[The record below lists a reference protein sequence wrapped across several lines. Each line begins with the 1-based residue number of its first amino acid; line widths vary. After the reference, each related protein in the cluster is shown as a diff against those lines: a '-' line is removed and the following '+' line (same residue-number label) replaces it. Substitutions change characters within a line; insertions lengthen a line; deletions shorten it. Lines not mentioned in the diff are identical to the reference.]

1 MGDSQTDKSSTKISE
16 QLTFGGSAAD
26 SVHVASAMSM
36 PQQPG
41 EVADIAAAH
50 GRMLSVLM
58 DTTSDFIYF
67 KDLKSRLLL
76 VSRSLA
82 ARYGLN
88 DPEEAVG
95 KTDFDF
101 YSKESAQ
108 PAYEDEQRVMR
119 TGEKIVNTV
128 AKEVWPDGRV
138 TWLSNTKIPLFNESR
153 TVIGMFGVSRD
164 ITREK
169 EAEEN
174 LQRQQALLEELVE
187 ARTKELSKANT
198 RLEQEMADRARAE
211 DALLASERM
220 ATIRSMAGGV
230 AMHFNNITGV
240 ISSYAS
246 SIASR
251 FTPRSRVH
259 DDAMHILE
267 ASRRAGELTR
277 QLMNMSES
285 TTPPEVSAREPVA
298 LNAVIREASGFL
310 SEMFRDLNVEVK
322 VAKPERM
329 PMVVADRV
337 NLIDT
342 IMSLLMN
349 AAEEMAG
356 GGLIRIDASQ
366 RSVRKPGHRNPD
378 AEGGDFVI
386 LRIRDSGPGISPELQ
401 EEIFKPF
408 FTTKKSPRSF
418 GLGLTYCRNA
428 VMLMGGW
435 VTVRSKPNKGT
446 SFMVYL
452 PKAESAESE
461 DVHVAVSQV
470 SRTILV
476 IDDDVQA
483 LDMMKDAL
491 EKTEH
496 TVFTADSSDA
506 ALSLFEKHF
515 KTIDLTVIDA
525 RMDGNALSLIK
536 RFRKLEPQANLVLT
550 SGFSRD
556 FVRGVIP
563 LGPWEFL
570 QKPFDADQLNSSI
583 GKALGIRV
591 QG

>member
-1 MGDSQTDKSSTKISE
+1 MQPKARTKVPE
-16 QLTFGGSAAD
+16 NMAFGGAAD
-26 SVHVASAMSM
+26 RVAAESRLSNSSPSNDAS
-36 PQQPG
+36 
-41 EVADIAAAH
+41 DLAAAH
-50 GRMLSVLM
+50 LRMLSLLM
-58 DTTSDFIYF
+58 DSTSDFIYF
-67 KDLKSRLLL
+67 KDLESRLLL

-82 ARYGLN
+82 VRYGLER
-88 DPEEAVG
+88 PEDAVG

-108 PAYEDEQRVMR
+108 PAYEDEQKVMR
-119 TGEKIVNTV
+119 TGEKIVNIV
-128 AKEVWPDGRV
+128 AKEVWPDGRI
-138 TWLSNTKIPLFNESR
+138 TWLSNTKIPLFDESR
-153 TVIGMFGVSRD
+153 KVIGMFGISRD

-174 LQRQQALLEELVE
+174 LQHHQALLEEIVE
-187 ARTKELSKANT
+187 ARTKELSETNA
-198 RLEQEMADRARAE
+198 RLEQEVADRARAE
-211 DALLASERM
+211 DALLAGERM

-251 FTPRSRVH
+251 FAPRSRVH

-277 QLMNMSES
+277 QLMNMAES
-285 TTPPEVSAREPVA
+285 TAPPEVSTRAPVA
-298 LNAVIREASGFL
+298 LNAVIREATGFL
-310 SEMFRDLNVEVK
+310 SEMFRDLNIEVK

-342 IMSLLMN
+342 VMSLLMN

-356 GGLIRIDASQ
+356 GGLIRIDVSQ
-366 RSVRKPGHRNPD
+366 RSIRKPGHRNPD

-386 LRIRDSGPGISPELQ
+386 LRIRDSGPGIAPELL
-401 EEIFKPF
+401 EDIFKPF
-408 FTTKKSPRSF
+408 FTTKKSPRAF

-435 VTVRSKPNKGT
+435 VTVRSKVNKGA

-452 PKAESAESE
+452 PKAESVDANDDDAAIGS
-461 DVHVAVSQV
+461 A

-483 LDMMKDAL
+483 LDMMKATLEFADHRVFVAGSIDEAMAL
-491 EKTEH
+491 YNEH
-496 TVFTADSSDA
+496 RREIN
-506 ALSLFEKHF
+506 L
-515 KTIDLTVIDA
+515 TIMDA
-525 RMDGNALSLIK
+525 RMDGNALPLFK
-536 RFRKLEPQANLVLT
+536 RIRKIEPQANLVLT

-556 FVRGVIP
+556 FVRSLIR
-563 LGPWEFL
+563 LGPWDFL
-570 QKPFDADQLNSSI
+570 QKPFDADQLNLSVE
-583 GKALGIRV
+583 KALGISTK
-591 QG
+591 GESS